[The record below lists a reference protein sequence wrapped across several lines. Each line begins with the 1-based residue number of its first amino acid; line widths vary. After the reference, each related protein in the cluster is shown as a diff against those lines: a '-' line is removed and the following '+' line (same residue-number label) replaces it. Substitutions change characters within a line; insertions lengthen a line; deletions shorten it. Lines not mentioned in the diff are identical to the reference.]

1 MEYNPMTVSNS
12 LHSRLRHLTIA
23 VVILIVFAAG
33 FALGNQQAVI
43 AAQSQFTPPRGTD
56 ELFAPFWQV
65 YNLIQEQYVDPDG
78 NPVDNS
84 KLVDGAISGMVDS
97 LGDEFSGYMDATAY
111 PMINQELEGK
121 VEGIGVVIRTLEDTN
136 EIEVVS
142 VMADSPAATAGIVP
156 GDIFAEVNGED
167 ISELNQTE
175 LATRVRG
182 PEGTPLTLTMKRGDE
197 LIDFNLTRASII
209 VPMVESR
216 LLEDNIGYLRLN
228 QFGPDARAD
237 IDKALTAMQASELNG
252 LVFDLRGNP
261 GGLLTTAI
269 DVGSAFIL
277 EGPILVEDFGSGSE
291 RVYNAT
297 GNFSGLTIPIAVLV
311 DESSA
316 SASELVAGALQ
327 DTGRATI
334 IGETT
339 FGKGTVQTWQQ
350 LVNGG
355 GIRLTIARWLT
366 PDRHWIHK
374 QGIVPDIVVDWDPTY
389 PDEENDIQLNAA
401 VDFLESQI
409 SAVQQ

>member
-1 MEYNPMTVSNS
+1 MKVTQS
-12 LHSRLRHLTIA
+12 LHSRARHMTLA

-43 AAQSQFTPPRGTD
+43 AAQSQFTPPPGTD

-65 YNLIQEQYVDPDG
+65 YNLIQEEYVDPVG

-84 KLVDGAISGMVDS
+84 KLVDGAITGMVDS

-142 VMADSPAATAGIVP
+142 VMKDSPASTAGIQA
-156 GDIFAEVNGED
+156 GDIFAKVDGED
-167 ISELNQTE
+167 VSEMTQTE
-175 LATRVRG
+175 MATRVRG
-182 PEGTPLTLTMKRGDE
+182 PEGTPVTITMKRGDE

-216 LLEDNIGYLRLN
+216 VLDDNIGYLRLN

-237 IDKALTAMQASELNG
+237 IDKALTDMHASELNG

-269 DVGSAFIL
+269 DVGSAFIQD
-277 EGPILVEDFGSGSE
+277 GPILVEDFGSGNE
-291 RVYNAT
+291 QVYNAN

-316 SASELVAGALQ
+316 SASELIAGALQ
-327 DTGRATI
+327 DTHRATI

-374 QGIVPDIVVDWDPTY
+374 QGIVPDIEVDWDPTSA
-389 PDEENDIQLNAA
+389 DDENDIQLNAA